1 MRLLLDTHVLFW
13 ALVGSPRLN
22 TAAREAI
29 LDDGNEVFISAAS
42 LWEAAIK
49 RSVGKLHFDTAK
61 VLAELARNGFREL
74 PITLRHAV
82 AAGDL
87 PLHHK
92 DPFDRMLIGQAVTE
106 GLTIVTGDAAL
117 KPYGVTALWT

>member
-1 MRLLLDTHVLFW
+1 MRLLFDTHVLLW
-13 ALVGSPRLN
+13 VLVGSPRLN

-29 LDDGNEVFISAAS
+29 LDEGNEVFVSAAS

-49 RSVGKLHFDTAK
+49 RSVGKLHFDTAR
-61 VLAELARNGFREL
+61 VLAELDYNGFREL
-74 PITLRHAV
+74 PVTIRHAV

-92 DPFDRMLIGQAVTE
+92 DTFDRVLIAQAAAE
-106 GLTIVTGDAAL
+106 GLTVVTGDAAL
-117 KPYGVTALWT
+117 RPYGVTTLWT